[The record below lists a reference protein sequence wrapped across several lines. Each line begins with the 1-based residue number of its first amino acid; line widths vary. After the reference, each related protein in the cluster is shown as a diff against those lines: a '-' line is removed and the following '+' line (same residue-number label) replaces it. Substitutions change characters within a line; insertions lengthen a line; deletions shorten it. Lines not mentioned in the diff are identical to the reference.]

1 MESINNGIENSVEL
15 NEQELE
21 EIAGGKKANQKV
33 KATGNLNVRK
43 GPSKDYAILGTV
55 SAGTELE
62 FLGELKKDKRGVVW
76 YKVRYAGKAAWVS
89 SKYSKI
95 V

>member
-1 MESINNGIENSVEL
+1 
-15 NEQELE
+15 
-21 EIAGGKKANQKV
+21 
-33 KATGNLNVRK
+33 

-55 SAGTELE
+55 AAGTELE